1 MAAAQV
7 HDDLK
12 ATEERIL
19 AAAATLFQQN
29 GYSRTKVVDIAR
41 AAGITPPTLY
51 WHFESKAD
59 ILYAF
64 LHESLEDFLGQIA
77 AATAGIDDP
86 AEALAR
92 FVAAHTRAQLSQL
105 SQAHAFMSMTYSPT
119 QLASALSKDRYE
131 AVREMH
137 RRHVDQCHD
146 LIGRGVE
153 QGVFDV
159 PDLTAVTFAVL
170 NIAEYTATWF
180 RPDGRLEVEDV
191 AQMNADFALRIVAAS
206 PPTRR
211 HSRKRV
217 TNNARR

>member
-1 MAAAQV
+1 MGTAQA
-7 HDDLK
+7 HDDSN
-12 ATEERIL
+12 ATEEQIL

-64 LHESLEDFLGQIA
+64 LHQSLEDFLGQIE

-86 AEALAR
+86 VDALAR
-92 FVAAHTRAQLSQL
+92 FAAAHTRAQLAKL
-105 SQAHAFMSMTYSPT
+105 SQAHAFLSMTYSPT

-131 AVREMH
+131 VVREMH
-137 RRHVDQCHD
+137 RRHVDQCRD
-146 LIGRGVE
+146 LIRRGVD

-159 PDLTAVTFAVL
+159 PDITAATFAVL
-170 NIAEYTATWF
+170 NIAEYAAMWF
-180 RPDGRLEVEDV
+180 RPDGNLGVEDV
-191 AQMNADFALRIVAAS
+191 AQMNADFALRLVAAS
-206 PPTRR
+206 PPPRR
-211 HSRKRV
+211 HSRKRA
-217 TNNARR
+217 TNDARR